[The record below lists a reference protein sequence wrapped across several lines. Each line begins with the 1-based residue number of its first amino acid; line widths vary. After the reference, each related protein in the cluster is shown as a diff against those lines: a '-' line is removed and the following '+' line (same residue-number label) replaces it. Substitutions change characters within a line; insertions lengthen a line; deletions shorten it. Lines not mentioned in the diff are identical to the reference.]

1 MLPTAPWLRWISRM
15 RSRSLLSRLSTDPW
29 LLAPSS
35 NDGWRWRMS
44 AEDEGVAVE
53 AVTAALAG
61 RRISLARVRQALA
74 ALEGITVDGG
84 TVRWEG

>member
-1 MLPTAPWLRWISRM
+1 M
-15 RSRSLLSRLSTDPW
+15 RSRSLLSRLSIDPW

>member
-1 MLPTAPWLRWISRM
+1 MSDEQVDEAVMDVVGR
-15 RSRSLLSRLSTDPW
+15 LLVAS
-29 LLAPSS
+29 
-35 NDGWRWRMS
+35 
-44 AEDEGVAVE
+44 DEGVAVE